1 MVKNVILNQKVALVT
16 LCTWYS
22 LELFSP
28 GAYHKISFNKPPGWL
43 GWLAA
48 FPLVGNLG
56 WSLRGFSVRR
66 LLCGLSVH

>member
-1 MVKNVILNQKVALVT
+1 MVKNVFLNQKVALVT

-28 GAYHKISFNKPPGWL
+28 GAYHKISFSKPPGWL

-48 FPLVGNLG
+48 STLVGNL
-56 WSLRGFSVRR
+56 S
-66 LLCGLSVH
+66 